1 VTNLARVAIALLVIV
16 SRAISAEASESTWK
30 AGVAKAV
37 VTPQESMWMA
47 GYASRNKPSEGKV
60 HDLYAK
66 ALAIEDGGGNRLVIV
81 TLDLIGVPRDLRNW
95 LQDECL
101 QKFSLAP
108 HSLLLNASHTH
119 CGPELRASRVSL
131 YGAAAEQVTHS
142 ENYYEGL
149 KKQLLTLV
157 GQSLEDLQ
165 PAKLGYTHGRAGF
178 AMNRRLPTDTE
189 PRNAPYPD
197 GPVDHDVPILK
208 VESEAGELRALLFG
222 YACHNTTLSFYQ
234 FCGDYAGFAQQDL
247 ETTFPGVTAMFM
259 TGCGGDQ
266 NPQPRGELALA
277 EHHGSSLALA
287 VKAGLLGPVRPIEG
301 QLHSVLEP
309 VELEFATP
317 PTRADLETLKQSKV
331 EYSQRRA
338 AALLK
343 QLDDQGRIPSTYS
356 YLVQVVRFG
365 DQILMVAL
373 AGEVVVDYSLRLK
386 QELKGDAAVWVSGY
400 SNDVFGYVPSL
411 RVLTEGGYEGGGAM
425 QFTTLPGPFAP
436 SVEDKIFAKTQELVQ
451 KTQVVPVEQPVR

>member
-1 VTNLARVAIALLVIV
+1 MRNLASVAIALLLIV
-16 SRAISAEASESTWK
+16 SRVFSAEAAESAWK

-37 VTPQESMWMA
+37 VTPQKSMWMA

-66 ALAIEDGGGNRLVIV
+66 ALAIEDGGGNRVVIV
-81 TLDLIGVPRDLRNW
+81 TLDLIGVPRNLRNW
-95 LQDECL
+95 LQDECQ

-119 CGPELRASRVSL
+119 CGPELRASKVSL
-131 YGAAAEQVTHS
+131 YGAAAEQVTHT

-149 KKQLLTLV
+149 KKQLLELV
-157 GQSLEDLQ
+157 GQSLQNLQ

-266 NPQPRGELALA
+266 NPQPRGELVLA

-287 VKAGLLGPVRPIEG
+287 VKAGLLGPVRPIKG
-301 QLHSVLEP
+301 QLQSVLEP
-309 VELEFATP
+309 VELEFATS
-317 PTRADLETLKQSKV
+317 PTRAELETLKQSKV

-343 QLDDQGRIPSTYS
+343 QLDDQGQIPTTYS

-436 SVEDKIFAKTQELVQ
+436 SVEDKIFAKTHELVQ